1 MRQQV
6 LSSTRLTNVL
16 RAKDESD
23 AGDLQKH
30 RPLFTL
36 KRSGTRE
43 RCLRETWQMYSARQD
58 AEDSGLIERSAP
70 LWRPSAERIAQAE
83 LTKFSDFVVE
93 RFPESDLPTYEALHQ
108 WSITNTTDFWRCIW
122 DYSGVIA
129 SRDSDVVVR
138 DLQKMPGASWFPDAR
153 LNFAENLLRR
163 RGDQTAIISLLEN
176 GERTE
181 TSFDALYKQ
190 VAAIAAALKVRGVV
204 PGDRVAG
211 FMPNVTETVV
221 AMLAAT
227 SLGAVW
233 TSCSPDFGFQ
243 GVMDRFGQVKPKVL
257 FAANGYYYNGK
268 AHDSLQKVRQIAEE
282 IDSLEHVVVVEVVV
296 EGAVEG
302 GVEAVLESAEQA
314 TVTGG
319 IADIKGAAL
328 FSDWAHEQ
336 AEVTQIEFA
345 QLPFD
350 HPLYIMYSSGTTG
363 VPKCIVHGA
372 GGTLVQHLKE
382 HRLHCDIGPEDT
394 LFYFTTCG
402 WMMWNWLASGLA
414 CGATLVLYDGS
425 PFADE
430 GRVLLDAID
439 RERITVFGTSAKFI
453 SGIEKAGLKPRLT
466 HDLSSLKTVLST
478 GSPLSHESFQYVY
491 RDFNDDVLLASIAGG
506 TDIISCFVGGCPT
519 RPVYTGQIQCR
530 ALGMAVE
537 FWDETGVSLTK
548 GKGEL
553 VCKTPFPSM
562 PIGFWSD
569 EDGGKYHRAYFAQ
582 FDNVWCHGDYG
593 ELTAEDGAIIHG
605 RSDAVLNPGGVR
617 IGTAEIYRQVEKLES
632 IVESI
637 VIGQDWQ
644 DDVRVVLFVVLR
656 EGETLDE
663 QLAQAVRT
671 TIRENAT
678 PRHVPAKIIQVPEI
692 PRTLSGKI
700 VELAVRELVHGRPVN
715 NVDALANP
723 VALEH
728 FADLTELKF

>member
-1 MRQQV
+1 MIDTPRDG
-6 LSSTRLTNVL
+6 SSKGSVI
-16 RAKDESD
+16 ES
-23 AGDLQKH
+23 
-30 RPLFTL
+30 P
-36 KRSGTRE
+36 
-43 RCLRETWQMYSARQD
+43 
-58 AEDSGLIERSAP
+58 AP
-70 LWRPSAERIAQAE
+70 LWRPSQDRIERSA
-83 LTKFSDFVVE
+83 LTAFCAVVNK
-93 RFPESDLPTYEALHQ
+93 RFPKVKVSTYESLHH
-108 WSITNTTDFWRCIW
+108 WSITATDDFWGCIW
-122 DYSGVIA
+122 DYCKVIA
-129 SRDSDVVVR
+129 SESSDVVVR
-138 DLQKMPGASWFPDAR
+138 DADKMPGASWFPDTR

-163 RGDQTAIISLLEN
+163 RGDATALVSLLEN
-176 GERTE
+176 GTRSE
-181 TSFDALYKQ
+181 TTFDELYIQ
-190 VAAIAAALKVRGVV
+190 VAAIAAALKACGIE

-211 FMPNVTETVV
+211 FMPNITETVV

-257 FAANGYYYNGK
+257 FAADGYYYNGK
-268 AHDSLQKVRQIAEE
+268 AHDSLEKVRQIAEE
-282 IDSLEHVVVVEVVV
+282 IESLEQVVIVEVVENAPNIAGIEHI
-296 EGAVEG
+296 EGAV
-302 GVEAVLESAEQA
+302 
-314 TVTGG
+314 
-319 IADIKGAAL
+319 L
-328 FSDWAHEQ
+328 FSDWQREQ
-336 AEVTQIEFA
+336 AGVTDIAFE

-382 HRLHCDIGPEDT
+382 HQLHCDVGPEDT

-402 WMMWNWLASGLA
+402 WMMWNWLVSGLA
-414 CGATLVLYDGS
+414 SGATLILYDGS

-430 GRVLLDAID
+430 GKVLLDAID

-453 SGIEKAGLKPRLT
+453 SGIEKAGLKPRES
-466 HDLSSLKTVLST
+466 HDLSSLSTILST
-478 GSPLSHESFQYVY
+478 GSPLSHESFEYVY
-491 RDFNDDVLLASIAGG
+491 RDVKDDVLLASIAGG

-537 FWDETGVSLTK
+537 FWDETGVPLKS

-553 VCKTPFPSM
+553 VCKQSFPSM
-562 PIGFWSD
+562 PIGFWND
-569 EDGGKYHRAYFAQ
+569 DDGGKYHRAYFAQ
-582 FDNVWCHGDYG
+582 FDNIWCHGDYG
-593 ELTAEDGAIIHG
+593 ELTLEGGAIIHG

-617 IGTAEIYRQVEKLES
+617 IGTAEIYRQVEKLDA

-637 VIGQDWQ
+637 VIGQDWE

-656 EGETLDE
+656 EGEALDE
-663 QLAQAVRT
+663 QLAQAVRS
-671 TIRENAT
+671 TIRQNAT

-700 VELAVRELVHGRPVN
+700 VELAVREVVHGRPVN

-723 VALEH
+723 EALAY
-728 FADLTELKF
+728 FADLTALQH

>member
-1 MRQQV
+1 M
-6 LSSTRLTNVL
+6 
-16 RAKDESD
+16 
-23 AGDLQKH
+23 
-30 RPLFTL
+30 
-36 KRSGTRE
+36 
-43 RCLRETWQMYSARQD
+43 
-58 AEDSGLIERSAP
+58 DSPAP
-70 LWRPSAERIAQAE
+70 LWRPSPEHIAQAE
-83 LTKFSDFVVE
+83 LTKFSTFVAE
-93 RFPESDLPTYEALHQ
+93 RFPETDVSTYKALHQ
-108 WSITNTTDFWRCIW
+108 WSITSTSDFWRCVW
-122 DYSGVIA
+122 DYSDVIA
-129 SRDSDVVVR
+129 SCESDEVVR
-138 DLQKMPGASWFPDAR
+138 DLDKMPGASWFPDAR
-153 LNFAENLLRR
+153 LNFAENLLRW
-163 RGDQTAIISLLEN
+163 RGDQTAIVSLLEN
-176 GERTE
+176 GARTE
-181 TSFDALYKQ
+181 TSFDDLYRQ
-190 VAAIAAALKVRGVV
+190 VATIAAALKAHGVE

-268 AHDSLQKVRQIAEE
+268 AHDSLDKVRQIAEE
-282 IDSLEHVVVVEVVV
+282 ISSLEQVVIVEIIERVSDAAGV
-296 EGAVEG
+296 G
-302 GVEAVLESAEQA
+302 GVKTHIKGASLFSAWQAEQA
-314 TVTGG
+314 GVMG
-319 IADIKGAAL
+319 
-328 FSDWAHEQ
+328 
-336 AEVTQIEFA
+336 IEFE

-372 GGTLVQHLKE
+372 GGTLIQHLKE

-402 WMMWNWLASGLA
+402 WMMWNWLVSGLA
-414 CGATLVLYDGS
+414 SGATLVLYDGS

-430 GRVLLDAID
+430 GRALLDAID

-453 SGIEKAGLKPRLT
+453 SGIEKAGLKPCES
-466 HDLSSLKTVLST
+466 HDLSSLKSILST
-478 GSPLSHESFQYVY
+478 GSPLSHESFEYVY
-491 RDFNDDVLLASIAGG
+491 RDIKSDVLLASIAGG

-530 ALGMAVE
+530 TLGMAVE
-537 FWDETGVSLTK
+537 FWDETGAPLAS

-553 VCKTPFPSM
+553 VCKQSFPSM
-562 PIGFWSD
+562 PIGFWNDD
-569 EDGGKYHRAYFAQ
+569 EGGKYHRAYFAQ

-593 ELTAEDGAIIHG
+593 ELTTEDGAIIHG

-617 IGTAEIYRQVEKLES
+617 IGTAEIYRQVEKLDT

-637 VIGQDWQ
+637 VIGQDWE

-656 EGETLDE
+656 EGEVLDE
-663 QLAQAVRT
+663 RLVQSVRT
-671 TIRENAT
+671 TIRQNAT

-700 VELAVRELVHGRPVN
+700 VELAVREVVHGRPVN

-723 VALEH
+723 EALEH
-728 FADLTELKF
+728 FAGLIELTV

>member
-1 MRQQV
+1 MIDTPRDG
-6 LSSTRLTNVL
+6 SSKGSVI
-16 RAKDESD
+16 ES
-23 AGDLQKH
+23 
-30 RPLFTL
+30 P
-36 KRSGTRE
+36 
-43 RCLRETWQMYSARQD
+43 
-58 AEDSGLIERSAP
+58 AP
-70 LWRPSAERIAQAE
+70 LWRPSQDRIERSA
-83 LTKFSDFVVE
+83 LTAFCAVVNK
-93 RFPESDLPTYEALHQ
+93 RFPKVEVSTYEALHH
-108 WSITNTTDFWRCIW
+108 WSITATDDFWRCIW
-122 DYSGVIA
+122 DHCKVIA
-129 SRDSDVVVR
+129 SESSDVVVR
-138 DLQKMPGASWFPDAR
+138 DADKMPGASWFPDTR

-163 RGDQTAIISLLEN
+163 RGDATALVSLLEN
-176 GERTE
+176 GTRSE
-181 TSFDALYKQ
+181 TTFDQLYMQ
-190 VAAIAAALKVRGVV
+190 VAAIAAALRVRGIE

-257 FAANGYYYNGK
+257 FAADGYYYNGK
-268 AHDSLQKVRQIAEE
+268 AHDSLEKVRQIAEE
-282 IDSLEHVVVVEVVV
+282 IDSLEQVVIVEVVENAPNIAGIEHI
-296 EGAVEG
+296 EGAV
-302 GVEAVLESAEQA
+302 
-314 TVTGG
+314 
-319 IADIKGAAL
+319 L
-328 FSDWAHEQ
+328 FSDWQREQ
-336 AEVTQIEFA
+336 AGVTDIAFE

-372 GGTLVQHLKE
+372 GGTLIQHLKE
-382 HRLHCDIGPEDT
+382 HQLHCDVGPEDT

-402 WMMWNWLASGLA
+402 WMMWNWLVSGLA
-414 CGATLVLYDGS
+414 SGATLILYDGS

-430 GRVLLDAID
+430 GKVLLDAID

-453 SGIEKAGLKPRLT
+453 SGIEKAGLKPRES
-466 HDLSSLKTVLST
+466 HDLSSLNTILST
-478 GSPLSHESFQYVY
+478 GSPLSHESFEYVY
-491 RDFNDDVLLASIAGG
+491 RDVKDDVLLASIAGG

-537 FWDETGVSLTK
+537 FWDETGMPLKS

-553 VCKTPFPSM
+553 VCKQSFPSM
-562 PIGFWSD
+562 PIGFWND
-569 EDGGKYHRAYFAQ
+569 DDGGKYHRAYFAQ
-582 FDNVWCHGDYG
+582 FDNIWCHGDYG
-593 ELTAEDGAIIHG
+593 ELTLEGGAIIHG

-617 IGTAEIYRQVEKLES
+617 IGTAEIYRQVEKLDA

-637 VIGQDWQ
+637 VIGQDWE

-656 EGETLDE
+656 EGEALDE
-663 QLAQAVRT
+663 QLAQAVRS
-671 TIRENAT
+671 TIRQNAT

-700 VELAVRELVHGRPVN
+700 VELAVREVVHGRPVN

-723 VALEH
+723 EALAH
-728 FADLTELKF
+728 FANLAALKH

>member
-1 MRQQV
+1 
-6 LSSTRLTNVL
+6 
-16 RAKDESD
+16 
-23 AGDLQKH
+23 
-30 RPLFTL
+30 
-36 KRSGTRE
+36 
-43 RCLRETWQMYSARQD
+43 
-58 AEDSGLIERSAP
+58 
-70 LWRPSAERIAQAE
+70 
-83 LTKFSDFVVE
+83 
-93 RFPESDLPTYEALHQ
+93 
-108 WSITNTTDFWRCIW
+108 
-122 DYSGVIA
+122 
-129 SRDSDVVVR
+129 
-138 DLQKMPGASWFPDAR
+138 
-153 LNFAENLLRR
+153 
-163 RGDQTAIISLLEN
+163 
-176 GERTE
+176 
-181 TSFDALYKQ
+181 
-190 VAAIAAALKVRGVV
+190 
-204 PGDRVAG
+204 
-211 FMPNVTETVV
+211 
-221 AMLAAT
+221 
-227 SLGAVW
+227 
-233 TSCSPDFGFQ
+233 
-243 GVMDRFGQVKPKVL
+243 MDRFGQVKPKVL
-257 FAANGYYYNGK
+257 FAANGYFYNGK
-268 AHDSLQKVRQIAEE
+268 AHDSLRKVRQIAEE
-282 IDSLEHVVVVEVVV
+282 IDSLEHVVVVEVIVEDVV
-296 EGAVEG
+296 EGE
-302 GVEAVLESAEQA
+302 VEAVVESAEQA
-314 TVTGG
+314 RDTAG
-319 IADIKGAAL
+319 IANIKGAAL
-328 FSDWAHEQ
+328 FSEWAREH

-345 QLPFD
+345 QLPFN

-382 HRLHCDIGPEDT
+382 HRLHCDIGSADT

-402 WMMWNWLASGLA
+402 WMMWNWLVSGLA

-478 GSPLSHESFQYVY
+478 GSPLSHESFEYVY
-491 RDFNDDVLLASIAGG
+491 RDFNQDVLLASIAGG

-537 FWDETGVSLTK
+537 FWDETGTSLTK

-562 PIGFWSD
+562 PISFWSD

-644 DDVRVVLFVVLR
+644 DDVRVVLFVVFR
-656 EGETLDE
+656 EGEVLDE
-663 QLAQAVRT
+663 QLAQAVRV

-700 VELAVRELVHGRPVN
+700 VELAVREVVHGRPVN

-723 VALEH
+723 EALEH